1 MNLCLVLSSSLDMQI
16 FGIINNKTKMDK
28 AIYINIY
35 IFIFLCLYIYIYI
48 YIYIYMD
55 RKIDR

>member
-16 FGIINNKTKMDK
+16 FGIIKNKTKMDK

-35 IFIFLCLYIYIYI
+35 IFIFLCFYI